1 MNECEDIPLSS
12 DFKALVLITMIKIV
26 WDIYYALTSIL
37 RYYRALKLFNYDL
50 RHLNHWIQKF
60 LLQLF
65 DTSRVLDISCLIKFK
80 AQLILIQILD
90 FILIAETFEKME
102 KTASRLAL
110 TDYLVSLLKI
120 TSTDLIDKIVYLIQ
134 GKLYPDYEGI
144 ELGFAEKLAIRALAY
159 SAGVEVSIIEE
170 NYRRTGDIGDTAGE
184 VMKAKNQTT
193 LFSEK
198 MTVERV
204 YNTFDKIARTSG
216 SGSQEVK
223 LRLVS
228 NLLNDASYREAKY
241 IMKFI
246 MGTLRL
252 GIADHTIMD
261 SLALAFTGNRADRH
275 ILEKA
280 YNVSSDLGEVARLLA
295 TKSLESLKSLQIT
308 LFKPVRPML
317 SERVRSSEE
326 AMEKINGR
334 AAAEYKLDG
343 ERIQIHKGKG
353 KVELFSRRLEKVTHH
368 YPDITGAIGSIIA
381 NDAILEAEIVA
392 INPLTGEYLPF
403 QELMHRRRKYEINQ
417 AVEDY
422 PVSLNFFDVLY
433 IDGQDTTSLPYFKRR
448 KIIANLLHN
457 VKKDDKIRI
466 VPQTIIKKTKEI
478 EKFMALAIENGCEGL
493 MLKQLSS
500 TYRAGAREFA
510 WIKLKREYRSDMP
523 DTADLVIV
531 GGLFGRGRRVG
542 KYGALLLASFDSES
556 DKFKSVCKVGTGFTD
571 EQLKQ
576 FYENL
581 EGHIISH
588 RHPRVDSDMEMDV
601 WFEPKIVIDVIAS
614 EITLSPSHTAAMD
627 RIRKG
632 YGLALRFPKFTGKI
646 RYDKNPE
653 DATNVKELISMY
665 KAQMKRIKK
674 E

>member
-1 MNECEDIPLSS
+1 
-12 DFKALVLITMIKIV
+12 
-26 WDIYYALTSIL
+26 
-37 RYYRALKLFNYDL
+37 
-50 RHLNHWIQKF
+50 
-60 LLQLF
+60 
-65 DTSRVLDISCLIKFK
+65 
-80 AQLILIQILD
+80 LD

-110 TDYLVSLLKI
+110 TDYLVSLLKLTPI
-120 TSTDLIDKIVYLIQ
+120 DVIDKVVYLIQ

-144 ELGFAEKLAIRALAY
+144 ELGLAEKMAIRALAY

-170 NYRRTGDIGDTAGE
+170 NYRRTGDLGDTAEE

-204 YNTFDKIARTSG
+204 YYTFDKIARTSG

-261 SLALAFTGNRADRH
+261 SLALAFTGNRINRH
-275 ILEKA
+275 VLEQA
-280 YNVSSDLGEVARLLA
+280 YNVSSDLGEVAKLLV
-295 TKSLESLKSLQIT
+295 TKNLESLKSLQIT

-326 AMEKINGR
+326 AMEKISGS

-353 KVELFSRRLEKVTHH
+353 KVELFSRRLEKVTDH

-381 NDAILEAEIVA
+381 NEAILEAEVVA

-403 QELMHRRRKYEINQ
+403 QELMHRRRKYEIKQ
-417 AVEDY
+417 AVENY
-422 PVSLNFFDVLY
+422 PVSLNFFDILY

-448 KIIANLLHN
+448 EIIENLLQN
-457 VKKDDKIRI
+457 VKKNDKIRI
-466 VPQTIIKKTKEI
+466 VPQTIIKKTTEI
-478 EKFMALAIENGCEGL
+478 ERFMALAIENGCEGL

-510 WIKLKREYRSDMP
+510 WIKLKREYRSDMA

-542 KYGALLLASFDSES
+542 KYGALLLASFDSNS

-571 EQLKQ
+571 EQLRQ

-588 RHPRVDSDMEMDV
+588 RHPRVDSGMEMDV
-601 WFEPKIVIDVIAS
+601 WFEPKVVIDVIAS
-614 EITLSPSHTAAMD
+614 EITLSPSHTAALD

-653 DATNVKELISMY
+653 DATNVEELISMY